1 MNILV
6 TGGAGFIGSNLCY
19 SLTSRED
26 YNIIVL
32 DNLSVGSLDNLSDIL
47 GRIEFIKGDIR
58 DYELL
63 SKLISRIDVVIN
75 LAAIVS
81 VPYSMEH
88 PREVFEVNTLSVLN
102 IINAMRRYNVSKL
115 IHISTCAIYGEARYL
130 PIDEEHPKNPLS
142 PYAVSKLAAEE
153 LIKIY
158 SREYGFKAII
168 LRLFNVYGPRQGG
181 GEYSGVIKIFIE
193 RLLKGKPPVIY
204 GDGLQ
209 TRDFIYVDDVS
220 SIIIKALEY
229 EPDENYIILNVG
241 SGKAV
246 RIKDLADKL
255 IKMINPGIKPIYSSP
270 RSGDIRHSQADISK
284 LIKTLGYKPKYTLD
298 EGLAKTI
305 EYYKSMVE
313 R

>member
-47 GRIEFIKGDIR
+47 DRIEFIKGDIR

-115 IHISTCAIYGEARYL
+115 IHISTCAIYGEAKYL